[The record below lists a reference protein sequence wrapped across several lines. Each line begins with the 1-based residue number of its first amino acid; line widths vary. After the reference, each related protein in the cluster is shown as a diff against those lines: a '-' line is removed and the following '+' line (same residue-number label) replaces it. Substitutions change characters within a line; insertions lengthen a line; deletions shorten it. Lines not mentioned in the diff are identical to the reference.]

1 MAIGDGKAKAE
12 VKGINEEIGFILD
25 AITSIGDKLVASFED
40 AVDGAGDLGNAV
52 DVVGKTVQRGLVA
65 DLKSAV
71 KSTENLINL
80 SAKLTRG
87 TLTQKDIA
95 KEQERI
101 AFNRA
106 KIEKKREIFGKSLTS
121 KQKEL
126 LALEEEQLDKQQET
140 LNNIDKEN
148 NKLQRQ
154 KGLFQIIKENSSD
167 IANKIDDT
175 GQLAKILNGQIG
187 LLFTPLR
194 LAEMAII
201 GIFTAFKSADE
212 QAGNLAKSLNLS
224 YGEAVELQSEIQS
237 VANLSGDMTITQKGL
252 TNALM
257 AQNEALGI
265 STNVIDDNLILFQK
279 LHKTA
284 GLTYEELEGIKSI
297 TDATG
302 GDLEANTKELLAQSR
317 ITATNL
323 GVALNEKDIL
333 KDINSVSKAT
343 TVSLGMSTKEIAKAV
358 TTAKALG
365 IELETIE
372 GISDSIL
379 NFEESIEKELQAE
392 LLTGKNLSLERAR
405 QLALENDIAGVAK
418 EIADQVGSAAEFGKM
433 NRIQQQAL
441 ADAVGMS
448 REELAKSLF
457 VQEQIGNLTG
467 EEFELR
473 KAQIEKLEAQGLSQ
487 AQIKEKLGET
497 SLKQLKDQNSL
508 QENLTKATD
517 KLKESFASIAIP
529 LMKIITPIVDI
540 LTPAVGALGF
550 LIEGIAV
557 PLNFVAG
564 LFKQITEYITSSVPA
579 MIALGTAAYTYLGIT
594 QKTLV
599 LRTAITAKQKAES
612 IIEGVKNAKAKIGL
626 ALATTADN
634 IKKKGLIKTIGEAAM
649 SAYASVAKVP
659 FIGPVLGIAAA
670 AAAAALGYKYLR
682 GDDLMSPG
690 SNSSGYGGRTL
701 FGPEGAIALNN
712 KDTVIA
718 GTDLFKK
725 GNDVVSSPAGAIQ
738 MSDNSE
744 AKRTNKLLTAL
755 INRPAP
761 KVQMDSIDVGTVAG
775 MSAFSIQ

>member
-80 SAKLTRG
+80 SAKLARG
-87 TLTQKDIA
+87 TLKQSDIA

-106 KIEKKREIFGKSLTS
+106 KIEAKRQIFGNKLT
-121 KQKEL
+121 KQQQAL
-126 LALEEEQLDKQQET
+126 LAAEEEEINAQEAV
-140 LNNIDKEN
+140 LKKIEAKNNA
-148 NKLQRQ
+148 LQKQ

-201 GIFTAFKSADE
+201 GVFTAFKSADE
-212 QAGNLAKSLNLS
+212 QAGELAKSLNLS
-224 YGEAVELQSEIQS
+224 YGEAVELQAEMQS
-237 VANLSGDMTITQKGL
+237 VANLSGNMTITGKGL
-252 TNALM
+252 TKALM

-265 STNVIDDNLILFQK
+265 STTVITDNLITFQK

-302 GDLEANTKELLAQSR
+302 GDLEKNTKELLAQSR

-323 GVALNEKDIL
+323 GVALNEKDVL
-333 KDINSVSKAT
+333 KDINNVSKAT

-418 EIADQVGSAAEFGKM
+418 EIADQVGSAAEFGEM

-487 AQIKEKLGET
+487 AQIKEKLGKT
-497 SLKQLKDQNSL
+497 SINQLKDQNSL

-529 LMKIITPIVDI
+529 LMQIINPIAKLLI
-540 LTPAVGALGF
+540 PAVGALAILLSPITEGF
-550 LIEGIAV
+550 KVISDSVSGLYGFITGTNDELTVMQGIVGAIVAGYTAYMALTKGIQVIQGITNGIIMARTGMLSVQRGLEASALTRAVGTAIFNVISSFSKIPFGVGVGLGLVAAAGIA
-557 PLNFVAG
+557 
-564 LFKQITEYITSSVPA
+564 S
-579 MIALGTAAYTYLGIT
+579 M
-594 QKTLV
+594 
-599 LRTAITAKQKAES
+599 
-612 IIEGVKNAKAKIGL
+612 
-626 ALATTADN
+626 
-634 IKKKGLIKTIGEAAM
+634 
-649 SAYASVAKVP
+649 AS
-659 FIGPVLGIAAA
+659 
-670 AAAAALGYKYLR
+670 KYLKAN
-682 GDDLMSPG
+682 DLFSPG
-690 SNSSGYGGRTL
+690 TNSSGYGSRTL

-725 GNDVVSSPAGAIQ
+725 GDDVVSSPAGAIQ
-738 MSDNSE
+738 IPDNSE
-744 AKRTNKLLTAL
+744 AKRTNRLLTAL